1 MEEPFLES
9 LREKIWEKFSQHE
22 EDLFRKLFKWIEAT
36 LSLEVE
42 AIEYRLIPGD

>member
-1 MEEPFLES
+1 MEEPFIEA
-9 LREKIWEKFSQHE
+9 LREKAWENFGNN
-22 EDLFRKLFKWIEAT
+22 EDVIFRKLFKWTEQT